1 MLLAAKVWPPKMEI
15 FLYFEIG
22 LAIGIRR
29 ILVRPIGQTVA
40 ARDDALGESA

>member
-1 MLLAAKVWPPKMEI
+1 MLLAAKLWPPKMEI

-29 ILVRPIGQTVA
+29 ILVRPIGQWLPEMMRLVNPH
-40 ARDDALGESA
+40 E